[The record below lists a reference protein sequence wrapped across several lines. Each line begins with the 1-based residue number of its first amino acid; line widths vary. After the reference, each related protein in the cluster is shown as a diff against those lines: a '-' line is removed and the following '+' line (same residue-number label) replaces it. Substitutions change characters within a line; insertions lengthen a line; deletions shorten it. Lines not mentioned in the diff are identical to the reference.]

1 MEVDDLSLTEILNP
15 NSSKNVY
22 LTTKKDSE
30 VKYAT
35 KVVDKTKYKDP
46 LFEKYLKS
54 EMTVLSNISHPNLIK
69 LIEIKESPEFCFIV
83 TEYCNGGNLST
94 YFDNYKKENNN
105 QPFTEE
111 IVQYIM
117 KQIIQGI
124 KYLHE
129 NNIIHR
135 KINMDNIL
143 INYENEEDLKINN
156 IMKSTIKIIDFSY
169 SRFLEKNELA
179 YTTIGIPLN
188 MSPIL
193 LDKLINKSEKGY
205 DEKEDIWE
213 LGTIC
218 YEMLVGNNPFNSDD
232 VEDLF
237 NKINIGDYS
246 VPNCLSKEA
255 VAFLHL
261 MIRYYPEDRST
272 EDELLESKFIKN
284 NVSEF
289 SKINLEEINIKEQ
302 DANIQINTRVNY
314 SLWKILGI

>member
-117 KQIIQGI
+117 KQIISF
-124 KYLHE
+124 
-129 NNIIHR
+129 NPNIFF
-135 KINMDNIL
+135 
-143 INYENEEDLKINN
+143 LKRL
-156 IMKSTIKIIDFSY
+156 T
-169 SRFLEKNELA
+169 
-179 YTTIGIPLN
+179 
-188 MSPIL
+188 
-193 LDKLINKSEKGY
+193 
-205 DEKEDIWE
+205 
-213 LGTIC
+213 
-218 YEMLVGNNPFNSDD
+218 
-232 VEDLF
+232 
-237 NKINIGDYS
+237 
-246 VPNCLSKEA
+246 
-255 VAFLHL
+255 
-261 MIRYYPEDRST
+261 
-272 EDELLESKFIKN
+272 
-284 NVSEF
+284 
-289 SKINLEEINIKEQ
+289 
-302 DANIQINTRVNY
+302 QI
-314 SLWKILGI
+314 